1 MATSCQ
7 MPEQLSLPGMSAPA
21 KLRQETRDR
30 LFLAVLPDAAT
41 AAQIGSLREML
52 CARHGLT
59 GSHIAQDRLHV
70 TLHHLGDFR
79 GVPEHVV
86 RAASNAA
93 AATAAI
99 VPQFEVSLDQV
110 ESFSG
115 KPGHRPFVLR
125 DSGGNDALQELH
137 RRVIMALGRSGNT
150 KFVPHVTLL
159 YDEKGVGREPIDP
172 ISWTVSEIVLV
183 HSLLG
188 KTRYITLGR
197 WPLQP

>member
-1 MATSCQ
+1 
-7 MPEQLSLPGMSAPA
+7 MPEQLSLPGMSTPA
-21 KLRQETRDR
+21 KPRPETRDR
-30 LFLAVLPDAAT
+30 LFLAVLPDAAA
-41 AAQIGSLREML
+41 AAQIVGLRETL

-59 GSHIAQDRLHV
+59 GSQIAQDRLHV

-86 RAASNAA
+86 RAASMAA
-93 AATAAI
+93 AATAATA
-99 VPQFEVSLDQV
+99 PRFEARLDQV

-137 RRVIMALGRSGNT
+137 RRVITALGKNGNA

-159 YDEKGVGREPIDP
+159 YDEKGVGREPVDA
-172 ISWTVSEIVLV
+172 ISWTVKEIVLV

-197 WPLQP
+197 WALQH